1 MPLNLSQIR
10 SQFPALARETNGR
23 PVAYFDGP
31 AGTQV
36 PQSVADAVAECL
48 LHHNANSGAPFAT
61 SREADAIL
69 DGGRTAAADL
79 LGAADPDEIAF
90 GPNMTTLTLAA
101 SRAIGRTWRPGD
113 EIIVSRLDHDANVT
127 PWVLA
132 ARDAGATV
140 RHIGINPHDC
150 TLDLG
155 SFEAA
160 LSERTKLV
168 AVGYASNASGTI
180 NPVAHIVA
188 RAKAVGALTWIDAVH
203 YAPHGLI
210 DVQAAGCDFL
220 VCSGYKFF
228 GPHVGILWGR
238 RALLESMEPYKLRP
252 SSNDLPGRWMTGT
265 QNHEGIAGVT
275 AAVDYMA
282 GIGVLSASHSV
293 APSPRLSPPRGVGS
307 ESSAAFGGEGGN
319 NSRRERLRR
328 AFAKIVAHER
338 ELGARLIVGLQRFP
352 GLKIW
357 GITHPGHLHE
367 RVPTVS
373 VTHVHKSPREIS
385 EALAQRG
392 LYTWAGN
399 HYALPFTE
407 TLGLEPHGTLRIGLV
422 HYNTADE
429 VDRLL
434 AALAEIV

>member
-1 MPLNLSQIR
+1 MTLDLAHLR
-10 SQFPALARETNGR
+10 SQFPALARTHNGR

-36 PQSVADAVAECL
+36 PQSVADAVAGCL
-48 LHHNANSGAPFAT
+48 LHHNANCGAPFST

-69 DGGRTAAADL
+69 DAGRRAMTDL

-101 SRAIGRTWRPGD
+101 SRAIGRTWQPGD

-140 RHIGINPHDC
+140 RHIGINPGDC

-168 AVGYASNASGTI
+168 AVGYASNAAGTI
-180 NPVAHIVA
+180 NPVQHIAA
-188 RAKAVGALTWIDAVH
+188 RARAVGALTWIDAVH

-210 DVQAAGCDFL
+210 DVQMIGGDFL
-220 VCSGYKFF
+220 VCSAYKFF
-228 GPHVGILWGR
+228 GPHVGSLWGR
-238 RALLESMEPYKLRP
+238 RELLETLQPYKLRP
-252 SSNDLPGRWMTGT
+252 SPNELPGRWMTGT

-275 AAVDYMA
+275 AAVDYIA
-282 GIGVLSASHSV
+282 GLGNACAAGAAGSAGAADCGTPESS
-293 APSPRLSPPRGVGS
+293 APSPQPVRS
-307 ESSAAFGGEGGN
+307 
-319 NSRRERLRR
+319 SRRDRLKT
-328 AFAKIVAHER
+328 AFQSIVQHEHELAAK
-338 ELGARLIVGLQRFP
+338 LIAGLQRFP
-352 GLKIW
+352 GFKVW
-357 GITHPGHLHE
+357 GVTRPDRLHE

-373 VTHVHKSPREIS
+373 LTHVHKSPSEIAT
-385 EALAQRG
+385 ALAEQG
-392 LYTWAGN
+392 LWAWAGN
-399 HYALPFTE
+399 HYALPLTE
-407 TLGLEPHGTLRIGLV
+407 SLGLEPHGTLRVGLV

-434 AALAEIV
+434 GALAEIV